1 VSVETRPRRN
11 DYSFLTTWC
20 LEAAIEPVWEA
31 IYDSERWPEWWRG
44 VERVVEI
51 EPGNDDGVGQL
62 GRYTWRSRLP
72 YELTFEV
79 RTTRVE
85 RPHLL
90 VGEALGEL
98 AGTGRWRLFESG
110 GATAVL
116 YEWDVRTTR
125 PWMNLLAPLARPV
138 FAWNHHWVMNSG
150 ANGLAR
156 LLGARLLVA
165 GGGAQ
170 I

>member
-1 VSVETRPRRN
+1 
-11 DYSFLTTWC
+11 
-20 LEAAIEPVWEA
+20 VWEA

-44 VERVVEI
+44 VERVVEL
-51 EPGNDDGVGQL
+51 ESGDEDGLGQV

-72 YELTFEV
+72 YELTFDV

-90 VGEALGEL
+90 EGEATGEL
-98 AGTGRWRLFESG
+98 AGTGRWRLFEG
-110 GATAVL
+110 AGATVVL

-125 PWMNLLAPLARPV
+125 PWMKVLAPLARPL
-138 FAWNHHWVMNSG
+138 FAWNHDWVMRNG
-150 ANGLAR
+150 AAGLAR

-165 GGGAQ
+165 GGAAAAH
-170 I
+170 